1 MFAIAAFSKRE
12 DNKTTLSYV
21 KANDLSI
28 NNLLKT
34 KHVSLF
40 TEKCK
45 RIYFEEGRLPLYIH
59 KTIGGIP

>member
-34 KHVSLF
+34 KPVLLSSA
-40 TEKCK
+40 KCK
-45 RIYFEEGRLPLYIH
+45 QIYFEEG
-59 KTIGGIP
+59 